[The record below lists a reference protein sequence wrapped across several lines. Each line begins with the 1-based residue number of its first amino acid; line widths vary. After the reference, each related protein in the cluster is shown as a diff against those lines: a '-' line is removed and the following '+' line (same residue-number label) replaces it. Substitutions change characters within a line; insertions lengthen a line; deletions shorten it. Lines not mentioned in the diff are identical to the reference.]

1 MMQSYSNLA
10 ESIRE
15 EPAENSN
22 KLFILFGGKNNG
34 FGIPP
39 FEFVNSLKILNHH
52 KIFLR
57 DFYQNWYH
65 CGLKGHTS
73 DIPETVSLLAERIRE
88 INPQE
93 TILIGNSMGGFAAI
107 LFAKLIGGNCKAVA
121 FAPQT
126 FINPIKRFQLK
137 DKRWNREI
145 IKTYYNSLLRKK
157 YFDLSKLDRAGG
169 EWSARIFVSS
179 RHRLDR
185 LHARNIAHFPQI
197 AVKEFDYDSHR
208 LVKKLRDEGKL
219 AGIIDPDFN

>member
-1 MMQSYSNLA
+1 MQPNSSLTK
-10 ESIRE
+10 SIRE

-39 FEFVNSLKILNHH
+39 FEFANSLKILNYH

-57 DFYQNWYH
+57 DFRQNWYH
-65 CGLKGHTS
+65 SGLAGLTS
-73 DIPETVSLLAERIRE
+73 DIPETVTLLTERIRE
-88 INPQE
+88 INPHE
-93 TILIGNSMGGFAAI
+93 TTLIGNSMGGFAAI
-107 LFAKLIGGNCKAVA
+107 LFAKLIGGNCRAVA

-126 FINPIKRFQLK
+126 FINPIKRFRLK

-157 YFDLSKLDRAGG
+157 YYDLSKFDPSGDD
-169 EWSARIFVSS
+169 WSARIFVSS

-185 LHARNIAHFPQI
+185 LHAINIAHLPQVAI
-197 AVKEFDYDSHR
+197 QEFDYDSHR

-219 AGIIDPDFN
+219 AGIIDPDCD